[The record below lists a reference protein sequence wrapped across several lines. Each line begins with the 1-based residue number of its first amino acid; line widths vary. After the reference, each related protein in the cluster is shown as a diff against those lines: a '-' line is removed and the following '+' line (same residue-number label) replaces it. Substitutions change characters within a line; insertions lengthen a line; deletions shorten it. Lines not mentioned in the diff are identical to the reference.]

1 MQSLIDFVARFKEL
15 ITFTALVIICLSL
28 ISIGN
33 VSQIGG
39 FRAILIGTVGN
50 LQQLFS
56 WIPNPQALRN
66 ENRALRELNLQLSTE
81 VIRMREASVENN
93 RLRKMIEFKQ
103 ISTYPMVPAEVVGK
117 SVVEMRNLM
126 TINRGSKDS
135 IAIGM
140 PVRTDEGLVG
150 TVIGVS
156 ANFSLIELITNRNVK
171 ISSRIIRTGIDGI
184 VAWRGGE
191 DFTLNNI
198 PESFD
203 VAKGDYVVTSDFS
216 NKYPSGIPFGE
227 IVEIEEDASTLFKK
241 IHIKPF
247 ANISSLEQV
256 FVVKFLPDPERIELI
271 EQIEENLRLRK

>member
-15 ITFTALVIICLSL
+15 ITFAALVIICLSL

-93 RLRKMIEFKQ
+93 RLRKMIEFQ
-103 ISTYPMVPAEVVGK
+103 QVATLPMIPAQVVGK
-117 SVVEMRNLM
+117 SVVEMRNFM
-126 TINRGSKDS
+126 TINRGSSDS
-135 IAIGM
+135 ITVGM
-140 PVRTDEGLVG
+140 PVRTDAGLVG
-150 TVIGVS
+150 MIVGVS
-156 ANFSLIELITNRNVK
+156 SNFSIVELITNRNVK
-171 ISSRIIRTGIDGI
+171 ISSRILRTGIDGI
-184 VAWRGGE
+184 SVWSGGE
-191 DFTLNNI
+191 NFILNNI

-203 VAKGDYVVTSDFS
+203 VQEGDYVVTSDFS
-216 NKYPSGIPFGE
+216 NKYPTGIPFGE
-227 IVEIEEDASTLFKK
+227 IIEVVEDPSSLFKK
-241 IHIKPF
+241 IYIEPF

-256 FVVKFLPDPERIELI
+256 FVVKFLPDPERLKLI
-271 EQIEENLRLRK
+271 EQIEEQLKLRK

>member
-93 RLRKMIEFKQ
+93 RLRKMIEFRQ
-103 ISTYPMVPAEVVGK
+103 MAAHPMIPAQVVGK
-117 SVVEMRNLM
+117 SVVEMRNFM
-126 TINRGSKDS
+126 TINRGGGDS
-135 IAIGM
+135 IAVGM
-140 PVRTDEGLVG
+140 PVRTDAGLVG
-150 TVIGVS
+150 MVVGVS
-156 ANFSLIELITNRNVK
+156 AKYSIVELITNRNVK
-171 ISSRIIRTGIDGI
+171 ISSRILRTGIAGI
-184 VAWRGGE
+184 AVWDGGE
-191 DFTLNNI
+191 NFMLNNI

-203 VAKGDYVVTSDFS
+203 VVKGDYVVTSDFS
-216 NKYPSGIPFGE
+216 NKYPTDIPFGE
-227 IVEIEEDASTLFKK
+227 IIEVVEDPSSLFKK
-241 IHIKPF
+241 IYIKPF
-247 ANISSLEQV
+247 ANINSLEQV
-256 FVVKFLPDPERIELI
+256 FVVKFLPDPERMELI
-271 EQIEENLRLRK
+271 EQIEEQLRLRK

>member
-93 RLRKMIEFKQ
+93 RLRKMIEFRQ
-103 ISTYPMVPAEVVGK
+103 MATHPMIPAQVIGK
-117 SVVEMRNLM
+117 SVVEMRNFM
-126 TINRGSKDS
+126 TINRGRGDS
-135 IAIGM
+135 IAVGM
-140 PVRTDEGLVG
+140 PVRTDAGLVG
-150 TVIGVS
+150 IVVGVS
-156 ANFSLIELITNRNVK
+156 AKYSIVELITNRNVK
-171 ISSRIIRTGIDGI
+171 ISSRILRTGIAGI
-184 VAWRGGE
+184 AVWDGGE
-191 DFTLNNI
+191 NFMLNNI

-203 VAKGDYVVTSDFS
+203 VVKGDYVVTSDFS
-216 NKYPSGIPFGE
+216 NKYPTDIPFGE
-227 IVEIEEDASTLFKK
+227 IIKVVEDPSSLFKK
-241 IHIKPF
+241 IYIQPF
-247 ANISSLEQV
+247 ANINSLEQV
-256 FVVKFLPDPERIELI
+256 FVVKFLPDPERMELI
-271 EQIEENLRLRK
+271 EQIEEQLRLRK